1 MKKYSVRLYFHTHV
15 DVEVEA
21 DNEQDAREE
30 AYCLAGT
37 DEFNSQYMTNSQVDN
52 DPDVEEI
59 DEFEDERLTPQ
70 QRKELG
76 YGKE

>member
-30 AYCLAGT
+30 AYYLAGT
-37 DEFNSQYMTNSQVDN
+37 DEFNSQYMTNSEVDN

-59 DEFEDERLTPQ
+59 DDFEDERLTPQ

-76 YGKE
+76 YE

>member
-1 MKKYSVRLYFHTHV
+1 MKKYKVRLYFHTHV

-37 DEFNSQYMTNSQVDN
+37 DEFNSQYVTNSQVDN
-52 DPDVEEI
+52 DPDVEEV
-59 DEFEDERLTPQ
+59 EEDDPRLTEKQ
-70 QRKELG
+70 AKELG
-76 YGKE
+76 YK